1 MPEKGKGR
9 EDLYVYSLGRSKTAT
24 NIAVSSGDLQILKMY
39 SHIFK
44 RPMVWILHDMIGTA
58 AKCWEENH
66 VRRIR
71 QLEEKSRTDERIIQE
86 YIKRFGHIRPRSV

>member
-1 MPEKGKGR
+1 MPEKGKRR

-66 VRRIR
+66 VRKIK
-71 QLEEKSRTDERIIQE
+71 QLKEESRTDKRIIIA
-86 YIKRFGHIRPRSV
+86 YVKRFGPIRRSNV

>member
-58 AKCWEENH
+58 AKCWEEHHN
-66 VRRIR
+66 RIIKEM
-71 QLEEKSRTDERIIQE
+71 EEKSITDERIIAE
-86 YIKRFGHIRPRSV
+86 YIIRFGPIRRSNV